1 MSGLLRRVDLP
12 ELRAFC
18 VAVELGS
25 LGRAARLMR
34 VSQPALSKRMREL
47 ELLAGGPLLAR
58 STRGVTP
65 TAAGERLYA
74 QARPLLEQAERVEGV
89 LEGLHDEHAPIRLAA
104 GHTIAEY
111 LLPAPLADYQQHLGR
126 HLALEL
132 VIANSAVV
140 HELVSE
146 GRADFGV
153 AAADVEPAAGGARAG
168 GARAGGAPL
177 EQRELCED
185 EVVVAVSPGHR
196 WATYEEIPLE
206 EFLATPMVMRDP
218 SANTRRVVDAV
229 LRERGMRLAAPLTEV
244 GSTGAALAAAVSGEA
259 PALLSRLAIPAHDGR
274 MLARRVVG
282 LCFRRR
288 FVLLWGAREALG
300 PEARALIDY
309 LADALVSGGD

>member
-1 MSGLLRRVDLP
+1 MAGLLRRVDLP

-47 ELLAGGPLLAR
+47 ELLAGAPLLAR

-111 LLPAPLADYQQHLGR
+111 LLPAPLADYQRHLGR

-153 AAADVEPAAGGARAG
+153 AAAEVEPPAGGAPL
-168 GARAGGAPL
+168 GGAPL

-185 EVVVAVSPGHR
+185 EVVVAVSPEHP
-196 WATYEEIPLE
+196 WAAYEAIPLD
-206 EFLATPMVMRDP
+206 EFLSTPMVMRDP

-229 LRERGMRLAAPLTEV
+229 LRERGVQLAAPLTEV

-259 PALLSRLAIPAHDGR
+259 PALLSRLAIPAHGGR
-274 MLARRVVG
+274 MLARRVEG
-282 LCFRRR
+282 LRFARR
-288 FVLLWGAREALG
+288 FVLVWGAREALG
-300 PEARALIDY
+300 PEVRALIDY
-309 LADALVSGGD
+309 LAGALIASGG

>member
-1 MSGLLRRVDLP
+1 MVGLLRRVDLP

-47 ELLAGGPLLAR
+47 ELLAGTTLLAR

-74 QARPLLEQAERVEGV
+74 QARPLLEQAESVEGV

-111 LLPAPLADYQQHLGR
+111 LLPAPLADYQRHLGR

-140 HELVSE
+140 HELVGE

-153 AAADVEPAAGGARAG
+153 AAADVEPAAGGA
-168 GARAGGAPL
+168 PL
-177 EQRELCED
+177 KQRELCDD
-185 EVVVAVSPGHR
+185 EVVVAVSPAHP
-196 WATYEEIPLE
+196 WAAYEAVPLE

-229 LRERGMRLAAPLTEV
+229 LRERGMQLAAPLTEV

-259 PALLSRLAIPAHDGR
+259 PALLSRLAIPAHGGR
-274 MLARRVVG
+274 MLARRVDG
-282 LCFRRR
+282 LCFARR

-300 PEARALIDY
+300 PDARALIDY
-309 LADALVSGGD
+309 LAGALVSGGG